1 MDKKIEEIL
10 KQINRRLMNTESSMR
25 LVEQRIDVF
34 EGTIKAIERKV
45 GRNTQDITGLTGS
58 REEIERLKDAVIK
71 LQAELDGLASS
82 SDVDA
87 LRKYLELASIN
98 EKA

>member
-45 GRNTQDITGLTGS
+45 GRNTEDITGLTGS
-58 REEIERLKDAVIK
+58 RGELEGLKEAVIK